1 MKEYIKKALVILRR
15 GKVRKDYVM
24 LEDGS
29 LIETI
34 ENTFRSIERE
44 IRVCLISNNVKKVQE
59 CWLNE
64 LEEYNWKNLKK
75 CNLLVFSKGTGRDIP
90 MERFRFWVKKS
101 CVKNH
106 YEGIVACTA
115 TEIFV
120 FPQLK
125 YQDIY
130 LIKNIVRNAC
140 KSEADMA
147 MMGSTDWIFV

>member
-24 LEDGS
+24 LENES

-34 ENTFRSIERE
+34 ENTFRNIERE
-44 IRVCLISNNVKKVQE
+44 IRVCFISKNARKIQE

-75 CNLLVFSKGTGRDIP
+75 CNLLVFSKGTSRDIP
-90 MERFRFWVKKS
+90 MERFRFCVKKK
-101 CVKNH
+101 CVKNY